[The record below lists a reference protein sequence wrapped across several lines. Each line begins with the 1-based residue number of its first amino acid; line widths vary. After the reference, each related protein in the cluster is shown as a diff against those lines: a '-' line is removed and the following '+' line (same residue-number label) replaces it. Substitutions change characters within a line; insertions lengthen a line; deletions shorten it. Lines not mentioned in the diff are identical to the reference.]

1 MENRYVE
8 VFFSSYNKKK
18 QAVCG
23 DVVAVERTAG
33 STCLIVA
40 DGLGSGI
47 KANIAAQLT
56 VSRLRELLRLD
67 YSLRDAFRIVVQSL
81 SDVRGSELPYAV
93 VTLARILNTGVTTVL
108 SYEMPPPVLL
118 YHDYASVLRREEF
131 LLGTEII
138 SESEI
143 SLGLEDGLFIFSD
156 GVSQAGIGKALREGW
171 GSEGVAEYLQNL
183 EIPYGNQSVKAIIE
197 QARRL
202 DGGQPQDD
210 TTVAFAKLRKGHVLN
225 IFTGPPSLKQN
236 DRSAVGSF
244 LDHPGIKVVC
254 GATTAK
260 IVARELGRNCEMS
273 KVFDSPIEPPAYHI
287 EGIDLVTEGA
297 VTLNQVY
304 NIVQDD
310 LSEQDERS
318 QVHQLSLFLQIC
330 DRINIWLGGAANP
343 ANSGLRF
350 RQLGVIPRHELVPL
364 LAERLR
370 GMGKMVVVR
379 DC

>member
-1 MENRYVE
+1 MENSYVE
-8 VFFSSYNKKK
+8 VFFSSVNKKK
-18 QAVCG
+18 QTVCG
-23 DVVAVERTAG
+23 DLVAVERSVG

-40 DGLGSGI
+40 DGMGSGI

-56 VSRLRELLRLD
+56 VSRLRELLRLG
-67 YSLRDAFRIVVQSL
+67 YSLRDAFRIIVQSL
-81 SDVRGSELPYAV
+81 SDARGSELPYAV
-93 VTLARILNTGVTTVL
+93 ITVARILNRGVTTVL

-118 YHDYASVLRREEF
+118 YHDYPSVLRMDEF
-131 LLGTEII
+131 LLGSEII

-143 SLGLEDGLFIFSD
+143 TLGLEDGLFVFSD
-156 GVSQAGIGKALREGW
+156 GVSQAGIGRAFRDGW
-171 GSEGVAEYLQNL
+171 TSEGVARYLQNIEL
-183 EIPYGNQSVKAIIE
+183 PYGNQSVKSIIE

-202 DGGQPQDD
+202 DGGQPHDD
-210 TTVAFAKLRKGHVLN
+210 TTVAFAKFRRGHVLN
-225 IFTGPPSLKQN
+225 IFTGPPSSRQS

-273 KVFDSPIEPPAYHI
+273 KMFDSPIEPPAYHI

-310 LSEQDERS
+310 LSEQDDRS
-318 QVHQLSLFLQIC
+318 QVHQLCLFLQIC
-330 DRINIWLGGAANP
+330 DHINIWVGGATNP

-350 RQLGVIPRHELVPL
+350 RQLGVIPRNELVPL

-370 GMGKMVVVR
+370 NMGKMVVVR